1 MRLDGS
7 SPATLVVEKGGR
19 RWLAS
24 VPVTPPGGRAARR
37 RRRQEL
43 IAAAAALAAVLA
55 VVMAGC
61 SSRGSPNTQASP
73 ARRLDVADGHGHEAA
88 QDHRPGAESLGG
100 KPAQGSDAG
109 RPDPIRAAGPL
120 PCSSRAGT
128 GSRCPPTPA
137 SWSTGRALHMAWSGV
152 DGGGTGRR
160 LQRPVRPRVYRAA
173 QAGRPP
179 SSDRVRQDGRF
190 RHRPLGTARRIAAG
204 PPQGEPAEHGP
215 CRRPGDHA

>member
-37 RRRQEL
+37 RTRQEL

-73 ARRLDVADGHGHEAA
+73 APV
-88 QDHRPGAESLGG
+88 ST
-100 KPAQGSDAG
+100 S
-109 RPDPIRAAGPL
+109 
-120 PCSSRAGT
+120 
-128 GSRCPPTPA
+128 PTP
-137 SWSTGRALHMAWSGV
+137 SPT
-152 DGGGTGRR
+152 
-160 LQRPVRPRVYRAA
+160 
-173 QAGRPP
+173 
-179 SSDRVRQDGRF
+179 
-190 RHRPLGTARRIAAG
+190 GTAT
-204 PPQGEPAEHGP
+204 
-215 CRRPGDHA
+215 RPHKITDQELRA